1 MSIGIY
7 GIFDRETDD
16 CLYIGMSKNLE
27 RRWKD
32 HLKLLKSKNHKR
44 QDFVEW
50 YHANGGI
57 PDLLDFRVLE
67 ECEDDNN
74 VLNSL
79 EIKWFNKMKPKYF
92 GKKPSL
98 SEKWEQAEETKEK
111 LRKTANSNLKTLI
124 CEFCDGCFK
133 GINAKKCKKCRN
145 NKVKDRYCVICNNKI
160 CNSRRIKYCEDC
172 HISTDSKSKIK
183 KYQYSYKKVCEF
195 IECNQIF
202 TTKTQST
209 RFCSVKCSSYNRYYN
224 SDLNKENLKKLYID
238 QHFSTTQIAE
248 MYNTTAPTV
257 RNSLK
262 RFNIK
267 LRTRTDGVRIARKNG
282 R

>member
-133 GINAKKCKKCRN
+133 GINAKRCKKCRWKNLKNKYCYFCKKELN
-145 NKVKDRYCVICNNKI
+145 NYKK
-160 CNSRRIKYCEDC
+160 KYCENC
-172 HISTDSKSKIK
+172 CKTNKTEFYNIK
-183 KYQYSYKKVCEF
+183 CKRK
-195 IECNQIF
+195 ECNKYF
-202 TTKTQST
+202 NSFNKN
-209 RFCSVKCSSYNRYYN
+209 RKFCSTSCANYERYYN
-224 SDLNKENLKKLYID
+224 ENLNKENLEKLYID
-238 QHFSTTQIAE
+238 QKLSTTQIAE